1 MLTPRVVNPAR
12 PALLLALL
20 LCSALPACKSRPPSS
35 SASSSPTPSPAFNP
49 DAGLTL
55 LRFTLP
61 RHHPA
66 LAEVF
71 SQSAPPP
78 AHLTDLDINALAA
91 DGFRIAFVPRASLES
106 ILSQMPVESGVV
118 SMAIGPAPDWREI
131 AAGSTL
137 PEPRSYLISGASQS
151 LPRGRLRLIIRN
163 YRLLTLTGPL
173 LHLDLVAQLHQPKPD
188 PFHPD
193 PVAENAR
200 GIFFHSASL
209 SIDLDGSLALFIAAE
224 KPGTQWIALT
234 DADAQ
239 SPPLSTPAPQVLGP
253 NEAAPL
259 LTLGEDILMDDRAN
273 LHEILVLLP
282 TPSNRA
288 SGPAPK
294 PL

>member
-1 MLTPRVVNPAR
+1 MLIQRVVNLGR
-12 PALLLALL
+12 LALLLALL
-20 LCSALPACKSRPPSS
+20 CTTLPACKARNST
-35 SASSSPTPSPAFNP
+35 SSPSPLPPPAPSFNP

-66 LAEVF
+66 LAQVF
-71 SQSAPPP
+71 SQSASPP
-78 AHLTDLDINALAA
+78 AHITHLDIDALAA
-91 DGFRIAFVPRASLES
+91 EGFRIAFIPQASLES
-106 ILSQMPVESGVV
+106 FLSQMPVESGVV
-118 SMAIGPAPDWREI
+118 SMALGPAPDWREI

-137 PEPRSYLISGASQS
+137 PAPRSYLISGASRS
-151 LPRGRLRLIIRN
+151 LPPGRLRLILRN
-163 YRLLTLTGPL
+163 YRLLSLSGPL
-173 LHLDLVAQLHQPKPD
+173 LHLDLVAQLHQPRPD
-188 PFHPD
+188 PFRPD

-200 GIFFHSASL
+200 GIFFHAASL
-209 SIDLDGSLALFIAAE
+209 SLDLDGSFVLFIAAE
-224 KPGTQWIALT
+224 SPGTQWNPPT
-234 DADAQ
+234 DADDQ
-239 SPPLSTPAPQVLGP
+239 SPPLIPPAPQVLGP

-273 LHEILVLLP
+273 LHEVLVLLP